1 MGGGGGGVFVCLCFL
16 CKELLNVRVLFW
28 HKYICNRVKKASS
41 QELQDRIMDSESY
54 GEQKYFLLFALDLHA
69 DITTSDIKEWL
80 YIQS

>member
-1 MGGGGGGVFVCLCFL
+1 
-16 CKELLNVRVLFW
+16 
-28 HKYICNRVKKASS
+28 
-41 QELQDRIMDSESY
+41 MDSESY